1 MRDIF
6 FTILAVWIV
15 YRIWNGIQVANA
27 RNFNG
32 RSEAEKRA
40 GDVSVDYVPP
50 KKNNKDNDDGE
61 YVDYEE
67 VK

>member
-1 MRDIF
+1 MRDVF

-15 YRIWNGIQVANA
+15 YRIWNAVQLSSARSAANE
-27 RNFNG
+27 R
-32 RSEAEKRA
+32 ETKKRE
-40 GDVSVDYVPP
+40 GSVSVDYVPP
-50 KKNNKDNDDGE
+50 KKKGPGDDDGE

>member
-6 FTILAVWIV
+6 FTILAIWLV
-15 YRIWNGIQVANA
+15 YRIWNALQAANT
-27 RNFNG
+27 
-32 RSEAEKRA
+32 RSQHSATNKEKKV

-50 KKNNKDNDDGE
+50 QKNKNDDGE

-67 VK
+67 IKEK